1 MKKTIKMFSLI
12 LISIFAINITNVKA
26 DEELDKQFEEIY
38 KNEVKDGVYEINYA
52 VKPRSYNEFD
62 AFVSYLHNDYY
73 NGKYKSL
80 GIYYGVECND
90 NIECY
95 FYISKGLLYTKKYE
109 DVIIKWAEPNTMI
122 KKNIDSYI
130 EKLAKIQGKSEYG
143 YYNTYYFELTDL
155 NLINYYVTSNTR
167 ELSSSDFCKITNY
180 TEDVKKFFD
189 NADLTY
195 EIDTR
200 AGVEYTPFNTRAFGN
215 LIVSYNGLR
224 YAAQESVGARTKEIL
239 YVPSDTE
246 INDESLINAALK
258 RLKEYMPNN
267 KITITKGKALNTYL
281 DDANQEI
288 DFTEIT
294 DLTKTTDHTY
304 TFNFGDFT
312 VDFLIV
318 ADSSK
323 MTVPVFAAKNLDKD
337 ITVTSKESSI
347 PLDTMI
353 IAKNLDKDSKEYQI
367 IKKSINQN
375 NLHSL
380 DITLFSNVKNSK
392 ITKLEN
398 GIFEV
403 TMPVPAD
410 LEGKNLAIYYVTD
423 DGKVEEHEVTI
434 KDGYATFQTNHFS
447 IYTLAEKTNSIV
459 NPKTGDNISL
469 YIILSISSLIML
481 TVCSICLSYKNK
493 RVKNN

>member
-26 DEELDKQFEEIY
+26 DEELDKQFDEIY

-109 DVIIKWAEPNTMI
+109 DVIIKWAEANPMI
-122 KKNIDSYI
+122 QKNIDFYI

-167 ELSSSDFCKITNY
+167 ELSSSDFSKITNY

-200 AGVEYTPFNTRAFGN
+200 AGVNYTPFNTRAFGN

-224 YAAQESVGARTKEIL
+224 YAAQQSVGARTKEIL

-267 KITITKGKALNTYL
+267 KITITKGKSLNTYL
-281 DDANQEI
+281 DDANQAI

-403 TMPVPAD
+403 TMPVPTD

>member
-109 DVIIKWAEPNTMI
+109 DVIIKWAEANPMI
-122 KKNIDSYI
+122 QKNIDFYI

-167 ELSSSDFCKITNY
+167 ELSSSDFSKITNY

-195 EIDTR
+195 EIDVR
-200 AGVEYTPFNTRAFGN
+200 AGVNYTPFNTRAFGN

-267 KITITKGKALNTYL
+267 KITITKGKSLNTYL
-281 DDANQEI
+281 DDANQAI

-403 TMPVPAD
+403 TMPVPTD

>member
-1 MKKTIKMFSLI
+1 MCYSYNRRSDKMKKTIKMFSLI

-73 NGKYKSL
+73 NGKYSSL

-155 NLINYYVTSNTR
+155 NLINYYVTSNTK
-167 ELSSSDFCKITNY
+167 ELSSSNFSKITNY

-195 EIDTR
+195 EIDVR
-200 AGVEYTPFNTRAFGN
+200 AGVNYTPFNTRAFGN

-267 KITITKGKALNTYL
+267 KITITKGKSLNTYL

-323 MTVPVFAAKNLDKD
+323 MTVPVFAAKNLEKD

-347 PLDTMI
+347 PLDT
-353 IAKNLDKDSKEYQI
+353 
-367 IKKSINQN
+367 
-375 NLHSL
+375 L

-403 TMPVPAD
+403 TMPVPTD
-410 LEGKNLAIYYVTD
+410 LEGKNLAIYYVTE

>member
-1 MKKTIKMFSLI
+1 
-12 LISIFAINITNVKA
+12 
-26 DEELDKQFEEIY
+26 
-38 KNEVKDGVYEINYA
+38 
-52 VKPRSYNEFD
+52 
-62 AFVSYLHNDYY
+62 
-73 NGKYKSL
+73 
-80 GIYYGVECND
+80 
-90 NIECY
+90 
-95 FYISKGLLYTKKYE
+95 
-109 DVIIKWAEPNTMI
+109 
-122 KKNIDSYI
+122 
-130 EKLAKIQGKSEYG
+130 
-143 YYNTYYFELTDL
+143 
-155 NLINYYVTSNTR
+155 
-167 ELSSSDFCKITNY
+167 
-180 TEDVKKFFD
+180 
-189 NADLTY
+189 
-195 EIDTR
+195 
-200 AGVEYTPFNTRAFGN
+200 
-215 LIVSYNGLR
+215 
-224 YAAQESVGARTKEIL
+224 
-239 YVPSDTE
+239 
-246 INDESLINAALK
+246 
-258 RLKEYMPNN
+258 MPNN
-267 KITITKGKALNTYL
+267 KITITKGKSLNTYL
-281 DDANQEI
+281 DDANQAI

-323 MTVPVFAAKNLDKD
+323 MTVPVFAAKNLEKD

-353 IAKNLDKDSKEYQI
+353 IANIIDKDSKEYQI

-403 TMPVPAD
+403 TMPVPTD
-410 LEGKNLAIYYVTD
+410 LEGKNLAIYYVTE
-423 DGKVEEHEVTI
+423 DGKIEEHEVTI

-481 TVCSICLSYKNK
+481 TVCSICLSNKNK